1 MCMTE
6 LEANYTLIH
15 SYETTSL
22 FRKEKVDKNRSL
34 RRTSIQP
41 FTSHTIDLTCVIKW
55 KNRRISDITSSHIGW
70 D

>member
-22 FRKEKVDKNRSL
+22 FRKEKVDKNRCFKKDKYPTL
-34 RRTSIQP
+34 Y
-41 FTSHTIDLTCVIKW
+41 
-55 KNRRISDITSSHIGW
+55 
-70 D
+70 